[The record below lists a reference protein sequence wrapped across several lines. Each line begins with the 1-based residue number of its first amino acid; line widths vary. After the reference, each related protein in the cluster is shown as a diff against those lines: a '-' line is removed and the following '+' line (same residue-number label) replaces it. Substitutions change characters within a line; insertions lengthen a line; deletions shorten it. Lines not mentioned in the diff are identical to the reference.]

1 MKKFK
6 ERTKKGKVGYIL
18 TLLFLCIILYFAYQ
32 FYQGNNFNDFIR
44 SESNL
49 YTSEF
54 KRDSDVKYSKQR
66 SYRIVSD
73 KYNDAMFYKTIKIE
87 KNRTYKV

>member
-54 KRDSDVKYSKQR
+54 KRDSDVKYSKPGF
-66 SYRIVSD
+66 SL
-73 KYNDAMFYKTIKIE
+73 FP
-87 KNRTYKV
+87 

>member
-54 KRDSDVKYSKQR
+54 KRDSEVKYSKQR
-66 SYRIVSD
+66 SYRIVSE
-73 KYNDAMFYKTIKIE
+73 KYNDAMFYKKIKLLM
-87 KNRTYKV
+87 KLVLK

>member
-44 SESNL
+44 NIFANLVSNK
-49 YTSEF
+49 F
-54 KRDSDVKYSKQR
+54 VR
-66 SYRIVSD
+66 
-73 KYNDAMFYKTIKIE
+73 
-87 KNRTYKV
+87 

>member
-44 SESNL
+44 SEANL

-54 KRDSDVKYSKQR
+54 KRDSDVKYS
-66 SYRIVSD
+66 
-73 KYNDAMFYKTIKIE
+73 NNEHIKIDF
-87 KNRTYKV
+87 KNIL